1 MKFIKVRAIV
11 EGYAEG
17 PALISKEPIS
27 FYGGIDPRTGVIRE
41 KGHPLEGKTVKNTIL
56 IFPYGKG
63 STVGSY
69 VLLSLAKHGVAP
81 KAIVNLESEP
91 IIVIGCLLAK
101 IPLVDKPQEDVF
113 KILNDNENVKVIANK
128 ENAYICIEKR

>member
-1 MKFIKVRAIV
+1 VKFIKVRAIV

-69 VLLSLAKHGVAP
+69 VLLSLAKRGVAP

-113 KILNDNENVKVIANK
+113 KILNYNENVKVIANK
-128 ENAYICIEKR
+128 ENAYICIEER

>member
-69 VLLSLAKHGVAP
+69 VLLSLAKRGVAP

-128 ENAYICIEKR
+128 ENAYICIEER

>member
-69 VLLSLAKHGVAP
+69 VLLSLAKRGVAP

-113 KILNDNENVKVIANK
+113 KILNYNENVKVIANK
-128 ENAYICIEKR
+128 ENAYICIEER